1 LALGLSSV
9 CHTLTLHSLRLF
21 RYSIVSVDG
30 TMKPFR
36 ANFKD
41 AWSRLTWP
49 DLVSTA
55 VAAGGLM
62 AAILGFN
69 GGFFSFLKYLAVLAG
84 VYLLFRLFGWWRN
97 RLLWSLR
104 NRLIVAYLFIAVVPI
119 LLIVA
124 LVLIA
129 GRVLYSQL
137 GAYLLHEDIQDRIE
151 MIADISEHIAIA
163 DGTLPRGITQ
173 DESERILAAQSHAV
187 HDRELP
193 GLSISFSDDTILLKR
208 LPPSGKRAFA
218 GLLQQGDS
226 LSLTALR
233 AIPGSRG
240 ERIVMLRVPVTPEF
254 LNTVAPDL
262 GAIQLNLMER
272 YTGGS
277 PQGVIYPSGEEQY
290 KVAKPIVA
298 RNRVLQDAMFWIDP
312 PVRVVSSL
320 DSFFVAPDGSVELH
334 RPVLAVFNA
343 RPSRLNARIFTSLGE
358 LRDSYLLLLI
368 LVGIVFLLIEAAA
381 LATGIVLTR
390 RITRAV
396 ADLYR
401 GTQYVQA
408 MDFSHRVQI
417 ELRDQLGELGESF
430 NKMTGSIANLV
441 EEENKRRRL
450 ENEISIA
457 REVQNQLFPST
468 LPSVPGV
475 EIEAICKAA
484 RSVSGDY
491 YDFIQLS
498 PTHIAIAIADISG
511 KGISAALLMASL
523 QAALRSQMLSE
534 GSQRLSMAELVS
546 RLNKHLVR
554 NTGDDRFAT
563 FFIAIYDSATR
574 TLRYTNAGHLPA
586 FLICNGNAEQL
597 DKGGMV
603 LGVVEDYLYEE
614 GSLTVGSGALLI
626 GYSDGL
632 IEPENVYGEEFGIRR
647 LQEAAVRLQGA
658 APLMVA
664 ESLMAAAEEWAGTP
678 EQADDM
684 TVIVARLR

>member
-1 LALGLSSV
+1 MTS
-9 CHTLTLHSLRLF
+9 
-21 RYSIVSVDG
+21 
-30 TMKPFR
+30 FR
-36 ANFKD
+36 ANLKEV
-41 AWSRLTWP
+41 WSRLTWP

-55 VAAGGLM
+55 VVAGGLL
-62 AAILGFN
+62 AGIFEFS
-69 GGFFSFLKYLAVLAG
+69 GGFFSFLKYLAVLASF
-84 VYLLFRLFGWWRN
+84 YLLFRFIGWWRN

-104 NRLIVAYLFIAVVPI
+104 NRLIVAYLFIAAVPI
-119 LLIVA
+119 LSIVT
-124 LVLIA
+124 LVVLAARI
-129 GRVLYSQL
+129 LYSQL
-137 GAYLLHEDIQDRIE
+137 GAYLLYEDIHKRID
-151 MIADISEHIAIA
+151 MLADISEHIAIA
-163 DGTLPRGITQ
+163 HQTLPPTVTES
-173 DESERILAAQSHAV
+173 DSERILAAQSHAV

-193 GLSISFSDDTILLKR
+193 GLSIGFSNEQTLSQKVI
-208 LPPSGKRAFA
+208 PAGKRAFA
-218 GLLQQGDS
+218 GLLQEGDKLAIVS
-226 LSLTALR
+226 LR
-233 AIPGSRG
+233 IIPDRKG
-240 ERIVMLRVPVTPEF
+240 ERVVTLRVPVTPDF
-254 LNTVAPDL
+254 LSTVAPDL
-262 GAIQLNLMER
+262 GGIQLNLMER
-272 YTGGS
+272 DTGGVQ
-277 PQGVIYPSGEEQY
+277 QGLKYKSGDTQY
-290 KVAKPIVA
+290 VVARKIVA
-298 RNRVLQDAMFWIDP
+298 SNRTLQSAMLWIDSA
-312 PVRVVSSL
+312 VDVVSRL
-320 DSFFVAPDGSVELH
+320 DSVYVGADGKVEQA
-334 RPVLAVFNA
+334 RPVFAASNA
-343 RPSRLNARIFTSLGE
+343 RPSRLNGRIFTSLGE
-358 LRDSYLLLLI
+358 LRDSYLIFFI
-368 LVGIVFLLIEAAA
+368 LVGIVFVIVEAAA
-381 LATGIVLTR
+381 FATGIVLTR

-417 ELRDQLGELGESF
+417 ERRDQLGELGESF
-430 NKMTGSIANLV
+430 NRMTGSISQLI

-450 ENEISIA
+450 EDEISIA

-523 QAALRSQMLSE
+523 QAALRSQMLSD
-534 GSQRLSMAELVS
+534 GSERLSMAELVS

-563 FFIAIYDSATR
+563 FFIAVYDSVTR

-586 FLICNGNAEQL
+586 FLICKGASEQL

-603 LGVVEDYLYEE
+603 LGVVDDYVYEE
-614 GSLTVGSGALLI
+614 GSLTVAPDALLI

-647 LQEAAVRLQGA
+647 LQESAIHVQGA

>member
-1 LALGLSSV
+1 MTS
-9 CHTLTLHSLRLF
+9 
-21 RYSIVSVDG
+21 
-30 TMKPFR
+30 FR
-36 ANFKD
+36 ASLKEV
-41 AWSRLTWP
+41 WSRLTWP
-49 DLVSTA
+49 DLVSTG
-55 VAAGGLM
+55 VAAGGLL
-62 AAILGFN
+62 ASIFAFN

-84 VYLLFRLFGWWRN
+84 IYLLFRFIGWWRS

-104 NRLIVAYLFIAVVPI
+104 NRLIVAYLFIAAVPI
-119 LLIVA
+119 LSIVTLA
-124 LVLIA
+124 VLAARI
-129 GRVLYSQL
+129 LYSQL
-137 GAYLLHEDIQDRIE
+137 GAYLLYEDIHQRIE
-151 MIADISEHIAIA
+151 MLADISEHIAVA
-163 DGTLPRGITQ
+163 HQTLPLSIT
-173 DESERILAAQSHAV
+173 DADSERVLAAQSHAV

-193 GLSISFSDDTILLKR
+193 GLSIGFSNDQTLARKVI
-208 LPPSGKRAFA
+208 PAGKKSFA
-218 GLLQQGDS
+218 GLLQEGETLAIAS
-226 LSLTALR
+226 LR
-233 AIPGSRG
+233 IIPDRKG
-240 ERIVMLRVPVTPEF
+240 ERIVTLRVPVTPDF
-254 LNTVAPDL
+254 LSTVAPDL
-262 GAIQLNLMER
+262 GGIQLNLMER
-272 YTGGS
+272 FMGGAQTGLK
-277 PQGVIYPSGEEQY
+277 YRSGDSEY
-290 KVAKPIVA
+290 VVARPIVA
-298 RNRVLQDAMFWIDP
+298 RNRTLQEAMFWIDSQVDVVSRLDSVYVGP
-312 PVRVVSSL
+312 DGRVEPVR
-320 DSFFVAPDGSVELH
+320 
-334 RPVLAVFNA
+334 PVFAASNA
-343 RPSRLNARIFTSLGE
+343 RPSRLNGRIFTSLGE
-358 LRDSYLLLLI
+358 LRDSYLVFFI
-368 LVGIVFLLIEAAA
+368 LVGIVFVLVEAAA
-381 LATGIVLTR
+381 FATGIVLTR

-417 ELRDQLGELGESF
+417 ERRDQLGELGESF
-430 NKMTGSIANLV
+430 NRMTGSISQLI

-534 GSQRLSMAELVS
+534 GSERLSMVELVS

-603 LGVVEDYLYEE
+603 LGVVEDYVYEE
-614 GSLTVGSGALLI
+614 GMLTVGSGALLI

-664 ESLMAAAEEWAGTP
+664 ESLMAAVEEWAGTP

>member
-1 LALGLSSV
+1 MTSLRASLKEVWNRLAL
-9 CHTLTLHSLRLF
+9 
-21 RYSIVSVDG
+21 
-30 TMKPFR
+30 
-36 ANFKD
+36 
-41 AWSRLTWP
+41 P

-55 VAAGGLM
+55 VATAGLLAAFFGLHGGL
-62 AAILGFN
+62 
-69 GGFFSFLKYLAVLAG
+69 FSFLKYLAALAS
-84 VYLLFRLFGWWRN
+84 VYLLFRLIGWWRN

-104 NRLIVAYLFIAVVPI
+104 NRLIVAYLFIAFVPI
-119 LLIVA
+119 LLILT
-124 LVLIA
+124 LVLLA
-129 GRVLYSQL
+129 GRILYSQL
-137 GAYLLHEDIQDRIE
+137 GAYLLHEDIQQRIA

-163 DGTLPRGITQ
+163 HQFLPAGVTQ
-173 DESERILAAQSHAV
+173 DESERVLAAQSHAV

-193 GLSISFSDDTILLKR
+193 RLSISFSNDLSLLSKVAS
-208 LPPSGKRAFA
+208 PGKKSFA
-218 GLLQQGDS
+218 GLLQQGDA
-226 LSLTALR
+226 LSLMSLR
-233 AIPGSRG
+233 AIPDRNG
-240 ERIVMLRVPVTPEF
+240 ERVVTLRVPVTAEF
-254 LNTVAPDL
+254 LGTVAPDL
-262 GAIQLNLMER
+262 GAIQLNVMER
-272 YTGGS
+272 YVEGS
-277 PQGVIYPSGEEQY
+277 PQEVIYSSGGEQY
-290 KVAKPIVA
+290 KVARPIVA
-298 RNRVLQDAMFWIDP
+298 GNRTLQPPMFWIDT
-312 PVRVVSSL
+312 PVNVVSSF
-320 DSFFVAPDGSVELH
+320 DSTYVAKDGKVETTW
-334 RPVLAVFNA
+334 PVLAVFNA
-343 RPSRLNARIFTSLGE
+343 RPLRLSRRIFATLGE

-368 LVGIVFLLIEAAA
+368 VVGVVFLIIEVAA
-381 LATGIVLTR
+381 LVTGIVLTR

-396 ADLYR
+396 ADLYG

-408 MDFSHRVQI
+408 GDFSHRVQI
-417 ELRDQLGELGESF
+417 EHKDQLGELAESF
-430 NKMTGSIANLV
+430 NKMTASVGELIEV
-441 EEENKRRRL
+441 ENKRRRL

-457 REVQNQLFPST
+457 REVQNQLFPSS

-523 QAALRSQMLSE
+523 QAALRSQILTE
-534 GSQRLSMAELVS
+534 GSERLSMAELVS

-563 FFIAIYDSATR
+563 FFIATYDSATR

-586 FLICNGNAEQL
+586 FLICKGGSEKL
-597 DKGGMV
+597 DIGGMV
-603 LGVVEDYLYEE
+603 LGVMEDYVYEE
-614 GSLTVGSGALLI
+614 GSLTVSPDSLLI

-647 LQEAAVRLQGA
+647 LEEAAVHMQGA

>member
-1 LALGLSSV
+1 
-9 CHTLTLHSLRLF
+9 
-21 RYSIVSVDG
+21 
-30 TMKPFR
+30 M
-36 ANFKD
+36 
-41 AWSRLTWP
+41 
-49 DLVSTA
+49 VSTA

-62 AAILGFN
+62 AAIFGFN

-84 VYLLFRLFGWWRN
+84 VYLLFRLIGWWRS

-104 NRLIVAYLFIAVVPI
+104 NRLIVAYLFIAAVPI
-119 LLIVA
+119 LSIVT
-124 LVLIA
+124 LVVLA
-129 GRVLYSQL
+129 GRILYSQL
-137 GAYLLHEDIQDRIE
+137 GAYLLYEDIHQRIN

-163 DGTLPRGITQ
+163 HQTLPPRVTEG
-173 DESERILAAQSHAV
+173 ESERILAAQSHVV

-193 GLSISFSDDTILLKR
+193 GLSISFSKDQTLSRKLI
-208 LPPSGKRAFA
+208 PAGKLSFA
-218 GLLQQGDS
+218 GLLQEGDALSIVS
-226 LSLTALR
+226 LR
-233 AIPGSRG
+233 VIPERRG
-240 ERIVMLRVPVTPEF
+240 KRVVTLRVPVKPEF
-254 LNTVAPDL
+254 LSTVAPDL
-262 GAIQLNLMER
+262 GSIQLNLMER
-272 YTGGS
+272 YIGGAQ
-277 PQGVIYPSGEEQY
+277 QGLKYKSGDTQY
-290 KVAKPIVA
+290 IVARPIVA
-298 RNRVLQDAMFWIDP
+298 SNRTLQDAMFWIDS
-312 PVRVVSSL
+312 PVDVVSRL
-320 DSFFVAPDGSVELH
+320 DSVYVGADGTVELE
-334 RPVLAVFNA
+334 RPVFAASNA

-358 LRDSYLLLLI
+358 LRGSYLIFFFLL
-368 LVGIVFLLIEAAA
+368 GIVFVVIEAAA
-381 LATGIVLTR
+381 FATGIVLTR

-417 ELRDQLGELGESF
+417 ERRDQLGELGESF
-430 NKMTGSIANLV
+430 NRMTGSISQLI

-523 QAALRSQMLSE
+523 QAALRSQMLSQ
-534 GSQRLSMAELVS
+534 GSERLSMAELVS

-586 FLICNGNAEQL
+586 FLICNGTSQQL

-603 LGVVEDYLYEE
+603 LGVMEDYVYEE
-614 GSLTVGSGALLI
+614 GSLTVAPESLLI

-647 LQEAAVRLQGA
+647 LQEAAVHLQGA
-658 APLMVA
+658 APRTVA
-664 ESLMAAAEEWAGTP
+664 ESLMATVEEWAGTP

>member
-1 LALGLSSV
+1 MTS
-9 CHTLTLHSLRLF
+9 
-21 RYSIVSVDG
+21 
-30 TMKPFR
+30 FR
-36 ANFKD
+36 AILKEVWN
-41 AWSRLTWP
+41 RLTWP

-55 VAAGGLM
+55 IVAGGLL
-62 AAILGFN
+62 AAILEFK
-69 GGFFSFLKYLAVLAG
+69 GGISSFLKYLAVLAG
-84 VYLLFRLFGWWRN
+84 IYLLFRLIGWWRN

-104 NRLIVAYLFIAVVPI
+104 NRLIVAYLFIAAVPI
-119 LLIVA
+119 LSIVT
-124 LVLIA
+124 LVVLAARI
-129 GRVLYSQL
+129 LYSQL
-137 GAYLLHEDIQDRIE
+137 GAYLLYEDIHRRID
-151 MIADISEHIAIA
+151 MLADISEHIAIA
-163 DGTLPRGITQ
+163 HQTLPPSVTEA
-173 DESERILAAQSHAV
+173 ESERVLAAQSHAV

-193 GLSISFSDDTILLKR
+193 GLSIGFSNDQTLASKVV
-208 LPPSGKRAFA
+208 PAGKRSFA
-218 GLLQQGDS
+218 GLLQEGDRLFIAS
-226 LSLTALR
+226 LR
-233 AIPGSRG
+233 IIPDRKG
-240 ERIVMLRVPVTPEF
+240 ERVVTLRVPVTPDF
-254 LNTVAPDL
+254 LTTVAPDL
-262 GAIQLNLMER
+262 GGIQLSLMER
-272 YTGGS
+272 YTGGA
-277 PQGVIYPSGEEQY
+277 QTGLKYKSGDSEY
-290 KVAKPIVA
+290 VVARPIVA
-298 RNRVLQDAMFWIDP
+298 SNRTLQPAMLWIDTQ
-312 PVRVVSSL
+312 VDFVSRL
-320 DSFFVAPDGSVELH
+320 DSVYLGRDGRVEH
-334 RPVLAVFNA
+334 VRPVFAASNA
-343 RPSRLNARIFTSLGE
+343 RPSRLNGRIFTSLGE
-358 LRDSYLLLLI
+358 LRGSYLIFFI
-368 LVGIVFLLIEAAA
+368 LVLIIFALVEAAA
-381 LATGIVLTR
+381 SATGFVLAR

-401 GTQYVQA
+401 GTQYVQS

-417 ELRDQLGELGESF
+417 ERRDQLGELGESF
-430 NKMTGSIANLV
+430 NRMTSSISQLI

-523 QAALRSQMLSE
+523 QAALRSQLLVE
-534 GSQRLSMAELVS
+534 GSECLSMVELVS

-563 FFIAIYDSATR
+563 FFIAVYDSATR

-586 FLICNGNAEQL
+586 FLICKGGSERL

-603 LGVVEDYLYEE
+603 LGVMEDYAYEE
-614 GSLTVGSGALLI
+614 GSLTVGSDSLLI

-647 LQEAAVRLQGA
+647 LEEAAVRVQGA

>member
-1 LALGLSSV
+1 MTS
-9 CHTLTLHSLRLF
+9 
-21 RYSIVSVDG
+21 
-30 TMKPFR
+30 FR
-36 ANFKD
+36 ANLKEV
-41 AWSRLTWP
+41 WSRLSWL
-49 DLVSTA
+49 DLVSAA
-55 VAAGGLM
+55 VAAAGLLL
-62 AAILGFN
+62 AFLNLSGSLL
-69 GGFFSFLKYLAVLAG
+69 SFLKYLAVLAG
-84 VYLLFRLFGWWRN
+84 IYLLVRFIGWWRN

-104 NRLIVAYLFIAVVPI
+104 NRLIVAYLFIAAVPI
-119 LLIVA
+119 LSIVTLA
-124 LVLIA
+124 VLAARI
-129 GRVLYSQL
+129 LYSQL
-137 GAYLLHEDIQDRIE
+137 GAYLLYEDIHQRIE
-151 MIADISEHIAIA
+151 MLADISEHIAA
-163 DGTLPRGITQ
+163 AHQTLPPGATLE
-173 DESERILAAQSHAV
+173 ESERILAAQSHAV

-193 GLSISFSDDTILLKR
+193 GLSIGFSNHQTL
-208 LPPSGKRAFA
+208 SGKVIPTGKRSFA
-218 GLLQQGDS
+218 GLLQQGDT
-226 LSLTALR
+226 LSLTSLR
-233 AIPGSRG
+233 TIPDRKG
-240 ERIVMLRVPVTPEF
+240 ERVVTLRVPVTPEF
-254 LNTVAPDL
+254 LATVAPDL
-262 GAIQLNLMER
+262 GSIQLNLMER
-272 YTGGS
+272 YTGGAQ
-277 PQGVIYPSGEEQY
+277 PGLKYRSGDTEY
-290 KVAKPIVA
+290 VVARPIVA
-298 RNRVLQDAMFWIDP
+298 RNRALQPAILWIDSQVDVVSRLDSVYVGP
-312 PVRVVSSL
+312 DGRVEPVR
-320 DSFFVAPDGSVELH
+320 
-334 RPVLAVFNA
+334 PVFAASNA

-358 LRDSYLLLLI
+358 LRGSYLIFFI
-368 LVGIVFLLIEAAA
+368 LVGIVFVLVEAAA
-381 LATGIVLTR
+381 FATGIVLTR

-417 ELRDQLGELGESF
+417 ERRDQLGELGESF
-430 NKMTGSIANLV
+430 NRMTSSIGNLI

-534 GSQRLSMAELVS
+534 GSERLNMAELVS

-586 FLICNGNAEQL
+586 FLICNGTSEQL

-603 LGVVEDYLYEE
+603 LGVMEDYVYEE
-614 GSLTVGSGALLI
+614 GLLMVRPDALLI

-647 LQEAAVRLQGA
+647 LQ
-658 APLMVA
+658 
-664 ESLMAAAEEWAGTP
+664 
-678 EQADDM
+678 
-684 TVIVARLR
+684 